1 MTYTVGVVGCGR
13 WGLAHIQT
21 LLKLKESGFV
31 KEIYACDV
39 DARRFDELPDGI
51 DVCFTAWTEM
61 CDAVHFDLIALVTP
75 NKTHVPLGKA
85 ILSRGLNVLIEKP
98 IATSPDGVKELI
110 YQANASNG
118 TLHSGYLL
126 RYHSSILAAK
136 EIIQQGQ
143 IGLLKSIR
151 YVKYSS
157 RNKNPLANLI
167 DGLASHAL
175 DTIPFLAG
183 IQSKPF
189 FNNIAVLNQHKPAR
203 LADASECHLNIRYT
217 RIDNTGGVT
226 AEISVG
232 WEQTDRSLITVE
244 GSRNCLRLDFRR
256 SDALEIGSL
265 ERGFKSVPLAS
276 AKPPL
281 ESQYEQ
287 ILSQSEQSVLHSQT
301 HLQTAEVLHYSMS
314 RAEKWS
320 GKYAEN

>member
-13 WGLAHIQT
+13 WGLAHIRT
-21 LLKLKESGFV
+21 LLKLKASGFV

-39 DARRFDELPDGI
+39 DEKRLDELPDSI
-51 DVCFTAWTEM
+51 DGCFTAWMEM
-61 CDAVHFDLIALVTP
+61 CDTVHFDLIALVTP
-75 NKTHVPLGKA
+75 NRTHVSLGKA
-85 ILSRGLNVLIEKP
+85 MLSRGLNVLIEKP
-98 IATSPDGVKELI
+98 IAISPEGVKELI
-110 YQANASNG
+110 HQANASNG

-126 RYHSSILAAK
+126 RYHPSILAAK
-136 EIIQQGQ
+136 EIIEQGQ

-157 RNKNPLANLI
+157 RNKNSTANVI

-175 DTIPFLAG
+175 DTIPFLVG
-183 IQSKPF
+183 VRPKPF
-189 FNNIAVLNQHKPAR
+189 FNNIAVFNQQKPTY
-203 LADASECHLNIRYT
+203 LADASECHLNMRYPHN
-217 RIDNTGGVT
+217 DNTGGVT
-226 AEISVG
+226 AEIRVG

-256 SDALEIGSL
+256 SNALEIGSL
-265 ERGFKSVPLAS
+265 EGGFKPVSLAE
-276 AKPPL
+276 AKTPL

-287 ILSQSEQSVLHSQT
+287 ILTRSEQSILHSQT
-301 HLQTAEVLHYSMS
+301 HLQTAEVLHYTMS